1 MISANGKTLA
11 TTTVRIPKQGSDAGI
26 SGSTIKSIG
35 SAFTN
40 GSTGSGRSN
49 SPMVPGDKATVQ
61 STAASYEK
69 NRNRKDLLKQQLN
82 RTLKEITQA
91 PPPPA
96 SDVNFFPSATNNEF
110 LVLLGLEMCVNRLK
124 RDDNTDLDFD
134 AYCCAECGRD
144 FSPSWKFDSQD
155 RRLCHKCYNN
165 IQMKE
170 LTEVQQGKFKKFK
183 QFWDDKEQELKE
195 IDYQLQK
202 VNIFKILIQFTNGLK
217 RTRRRCANNESKQ
230 KRSDSDENRKELKK
244 PNYSDKKKKKQRK
257 HLPNLTTGPGSLI
270 KKKLWLNY
278 CDNMKCKRLD

>member
-1 MISANGKTLA
+1 MISTNGKTLA
-11 TTTVRIPKQGSDAGI
+11 TTTVRIPKSSDTGI

-40 GSTGSGRSN
+40 GTTAGRSN
-49 SPMVPGDKATVQ
+49 SPLVTSDKATVQ

-124 RDDNTDLDFD
+124 RDDNTDTEFEG
-134 AYCCAECGRD
+134 YCCAECGRD

-155 RRLCHKCYNN
+155 RRLCHKCFNN

-170 LTEVQQGKFKKFK
+170 LTQVTISLLKTPLTIIFQGSRRKVQ
-183 QFWDDKEQELKE
+183 E
-195 IDYQLQK
+195 IQAVL
-202 VNIFKILIQFTNGLK
+202 G
-217 RTRRRCANNESKQ
+217 
-230 KRSDSDENRKELKK
+230 
-244 PNYSDKKKKKQRK
+244 
-257 HLPNLTTGPGSLI
+257 
-270 KKKLWLNY
+270 
-278 CDNMKCKRLD
+278 